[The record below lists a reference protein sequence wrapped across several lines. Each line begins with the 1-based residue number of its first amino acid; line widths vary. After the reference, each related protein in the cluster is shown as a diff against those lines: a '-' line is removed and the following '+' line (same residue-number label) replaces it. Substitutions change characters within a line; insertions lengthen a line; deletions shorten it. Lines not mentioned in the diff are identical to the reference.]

1 MEFSELRIAAP
12 ENQIDGEEI
21 VILRQPVLHA
31 SSQVFGRQK
40 IRAVAGQFE
49 QRGRQQRVH

>member
-31 SSQVFGRQK
+31 SSQLFGRQK